1 MVVEEEEGVVLIFV
15 PASGD
20 RIDRYIWAIGETG
33 RQRRVC
39 ENITGGGRGAA
50 EALLSPRTFEDGELR
65 GNIVHVFICLRR
77 PRE

>member
-1 MVVEEEEGVVLIFV
+1 MVVEEEEEEGVVLIFV

-39 ENITGGGRGAA
+39 ENITGGGHGRGF
-50 EALLSPRTFEDGELR
+50 TFAKDVR
-65 GNIVHVFICLRR
+65 GRR
-77 PRE
+77 ATW